1 MYGGVALFDALSA
14 LEEGLLVMVVTQIW
28 SHNRAS
34 CASADPL
41 EVKEMII
48 GGTRILCETTV
59 AQNPEAFGS
68 LLKSI
73 IALVDDSTTGSHED
87 IEGFDEEG
95 DPREF
100 DSAYSKLAYAVVVDV
115 NPTEEIPSGPQYF
128 ATTLCA
134 LSRSRPRSYGPLV
147 QSTLDD
153 KEGIFLQSLLTKF
166 GLTIE

>member
-1 MYGGVALFDALSA
+1 
-14 LEEGLLVMVVTQIW
+14 
-28 SHNRAS
+28 
-34 CASADPL
+34 
-41 EVKEMII
+41 VKQPCL
-48 GGTRILCETTV
+48 RILK
-59 AQNPEAFGS
+59 
-68 LLKSI
+68 LLESI

-87 IEGFDEEG
+87 IEEFDEEG

-115 NPTEEIPSGPQYF
+115 NPTEDIPSGPQYF
-128 ATTLCA
+128 ATSLCA

-153 KEGIFLQSLLTKF
+153 KEGIVLQSLLTKF